1 MTRLTAGVLAW
12 GVACLSVAAA
22 DPPTGVPTYDEAGV
36 VQLARLAPG
45 PVAPNTLMSIFG
57 KELAWVTTGRPN
69 DDETTNLLPT
79 LLTGTGVTVSVN
91 GLAAPVEMV
100 SPEQVNFLIPATFE
114 PGKVVVRLVMNGRAG
129 PKVELDLVEAAPALF
144 TLEEGVALAR
154 HEETFEWVDRAHPA
168 KAGEQIR
175 LYVSGLG
182 QTEPALEYRELPRK
196 EAEVRVRDK
205 VVVRIGEVELRGE
218 ALAYVGVMPC
228 FPGIYEIRFTMPKT
242 GLEDPEVRV
251 VVEQFYSQD
260 GVKLVT
266 REAEPEPESEP
277 EPPAESQPNEP
288 PAQ

>member
-12 GVACLSVAAA
+12 GVACLSAAAA
-22 DPPTGVPTYDEAGV
+22 DPPTGVPSYDEAGV

-57 KELAWVTTGRPN
+57 KELAWVTTARSS
-69 DDETTNLLPT
+69 DDETNNILPT
-79 LLTGTGVTVSVN
+79 LLTGTGVVVSVN

-100 SPEQVNFLIPATFE
+100 SPEQVNFLIPANLA
-114 PGKVVVRLVMNGRAG
+114 PGKAVVRLVMNGRAG
-129 PKVELDLVEAAPALF
+129 PKVELDLVEAAPAVF

-154 HEETFEWVDRAHPA
+154 HEETFEWVDRTRPA

-205 VVVRIGEVELRGE
+205 VAVRIGEVELSGE
-218 ALAYVGVMPC
+218 ALAYVGVMPG
-228 FPGIYEIRFTMPKT
+228 FPGIYEIRFTMPET
-242 GLEDPEVRV
+242 ALDDPEVQV
-251 VVEQFYSQD
+251 IVEEFNSQT
-260 GVKLVT
+260 GVRLVT
-266 REAEPEPESEP
+266 KATEAEPEPEPAPP
-277 EPPAESQPNEP
+277 EESQPNELFSD
-288 PAQ
+288 